1 MTNSKPVTVTLPRVS
16 ELMPRIENHD
26 LDVATIG
33 AALMNWYLDALR
45 RFGHD
50 IIEAEDYA
58 EILQIHTRV
67 MERCERKP
75 LANFNF
81 TSKTPNKAEAS

>member
-1 MTNSKPVTVTLPRVS
+1 MNNSSKPVNLPRVS

-45 RFGHD
+45 RFGHEV
-50 IIEAEDYA
+50 IEAEDYA
-58 EILQIHTRV
+58 EILQMHTRV